1 MTSVRTGLAM
11 TALFFKH
18 QFVGMITEADY
29 RNANSSIS
37 EAMPIRK
44 SPDSGYNGTQND
56 VR

>member
-1 MTSVRTGLAM
+1 ML
-11 TALFFKH
+11 
-18 QFVGMITEADY
+18 TEADY

>member
-1 MTSVRTGLAM
+1 ML
-11 TALFFKH
+11 
-18 QFVGMITEADY
+18 TEADC
-29 RNANSSIS
+29 RNTDESIS